1 MKTLC
6 VIPARS
12 GSQGLKDKNIQKING
27 IPLLGRAVQQAIR
40 CGCINDVVVSTDSEH
55 YAEIAKQYGAKVP
68 FIRPSS
74 LAENE
79 TTMEATLQHAL
90 LSTEEKLASK
100 YDICV
105 FITCTDIF
113 RKDEYLV
120 NVVELLKSNSA
131 LDSAFVANVTYKNY
145 WEQMPYGQFQRV
157 RPYMQIYGQRQ
168 ERLANRRL
176 LWRED
181 TGIASAS
188 KSSIW
193 RSGRRIGDNV
203 EIIEIN
209 DTLTSLDIHTEE
221 DLKVAEFA
229 LNLREN
235 LNSGN

>member
-1 MKTLC
+1 M
-6 VIPARS
+6 IPARS
-12 GSQGLKDKNIQKING
+12 GSQGLKDKNIQKIND
-27 IPLLGRAVQQAIR
+27 IPLLGRAVQQALR
-40 CGCINDVVVSTDSEH
+40 CGCMDDVVVSTDSEN
-55 YAEIAKQYGAKVP
+55 YANIAKEYGALVP
-68 FIRPSS
+68 FLRPSS

-90 LSTEEKLASK
+90 LATEEVLGLK

-113 RKDEYLV
+113 RKDDYLV
-120 NVVELLKSNSA
+120 KVVELLKSNSS
-131 LDSAFVANVTYKNY
+131 LDSAFVANITYKNY

-188 KSSIW
+188 RSSIW
-193 RSGRRIGDNV
+193 RGGRRIGDNV
-203 EIIEIN
+203 EIIEID

-221 DLKVAEFA
+221 DLKVAEYA
-229 LNLREN
+229 LKLREN
-235 LNSGN
+235 IKS

>member
-1 MKTLC
+1 MRTLC

-12 GSQGLKDKNIQKING
+12 GSQGLKDKNIQKIND
-27 IPLLGRAVQQAIR
+27 IPLLGRAVQQALR
-40 CGCINDVVVSTDSEH
+40 CGCMDDVVVSTDSEN
-55 YAEIAKQYGAKVP
+55 YANIAKEYGALVP
-68 FIRPSS
+68 FLRPSS

-90 LSTEEKLASK
+90 LATEEVLGLK

-113 RKDEYLV
+113 RKDDYLV
-120 NVVELLKSNSA
+120 KVVELLKSNSS
-131 LDSAFVANVTYKNY
+131 LDSAFVANITYKNY

-188 KSSIW
+188 RSSIW
-193 RSGRRIGDNV
+193 RGGRRIGDNV
-203 EIIEIN
+203 EIIEID

-221 DLKVAEFA
+221 DLKVAEYA
-229 LNLREN
+229 LKLREN
-235 LNSGN
+235 IKS